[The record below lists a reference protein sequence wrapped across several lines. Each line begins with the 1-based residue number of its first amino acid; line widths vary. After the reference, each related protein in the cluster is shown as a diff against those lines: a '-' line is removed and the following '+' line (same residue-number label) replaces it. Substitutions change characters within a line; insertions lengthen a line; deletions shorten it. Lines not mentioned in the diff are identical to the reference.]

1 MKKDSLWK
9 NILNL
14 ISSRLCWLDTIY
26 VVSTSLCRVDGVK
39 GGSGLAQHVNKYLV
53 KGADSL
59 YLYFIFNTPFGTN
72 LEYDEK
78 QIYFHN
84 VGNFAFANII
94 NINWSCA
101 EFEKENDL
109 LDNLEI

>member
-1 MKKDSLWK
+1 M
-9 NILNL
+9 
-14 ISSRLCWLDTIY
+14 
-26 VVSTSLCRVDGVK
+26 VSTSLCRIDGVK

-84 VGNFAFANII
+84 VGNFAYSKHNKYKLKLCWVSEGEGPFR
-94 NINWSCA
+94 
-101 EFEKENDL
+101 
-109 LDNLEI
+109 

>member
-1 MKKDSLWK
+1 M
-9 NILNL
+9 
-14 ISSRLCWLDTIY
+14 
-26 VVSTSLCRVDGVK
+26 VSTSLCRVDGVK

-84 VGNFAFANII
+84 VGNFAFAKHNKYKLKLCWVSEGEGPFRYFGNIRFDI
-94 NINWSCA
+94 ENICG
-101 EFEKENDL
+101 FCIFHVL
-109 LDNLEI
+109 LLHNIS

>member
-1 MKKDSLWK
+1 M
-9 NILNL
+9 
-14 ISSRLCWLDTIY
+14 
-26 VVSTSLCRVDGVK
+26 VSTSLCRVDGVK

-84 VGNFAFANII
+84 VGNFAFSKHNKYKLKLCWVSDGEGPF
-94 NINWSCA
+94 N
-101 EFEKENDL
+101 F
-109 LDNLEI
+109 